1 MKRNLLLLKITF
13 TVLFLNNIVIHAQQD
28 TIVVESLATDKD
40 DYYKLKYETLDMFL
54 RDESRLFK
62 FAVSPFKPNEK
73 YDFSIILSQ
82 LAYESKLA
90 KNWSVVAEM
99 NQEFMLLKDGVVFI
113 NSFDPGVR
121 NYFFKTRQIE
131 KGISG
136 NNCNGVYAGIKASNL
151 LRATKTIIDSSN
163 DTYVGFYIIPELN
176 LGIQQRISNLFYVD
190 ANAFVNYNTA
200 TNKPGFGLKVLIGL
214 AINAGE

>member
-13 TVLFLNNIVIHAQQD
+13 TLLVLNNIVISAQQD
-28 TIVVESLATDKD
+28 TIVVESLAADKN

-54 RDESRLFK
+54 RDETLLFK
-62 FAVSPFKPNEK
+62 FAVSPFKPNER

-90 KNWSVVAEM
+90 KNWSVVAEL

-121 NYFFKTRQIE
+121 NYLLKTRQIE

-151 LRATKTIIDSSN
+151 LRATKTMIDNSN

-190 ANAFVNYNTA
+190 ANVFVNYNTS
-200 TNKPGFGLKVLIGL
+200 TNKSGFGLKVLIGL